1 MKNKKIIYKN
11 FIQAEYLN
19 FSLNKKLNTVYS
31 RIFKNVVKN
40 LDISLDTFHI
50 LSNKFKFNFE
60 KKDIDQFKRF
70 KNVVII
76 GMGGSI
82 LGSEAIY
89 LFLRKKIKKNFLFL
103 DNIDLDKLKK
113 FSNKVRSDKTLFIV
127 ISKSGNTIETLSNFI
142 ALRIIKKNSKN
153 IVIISEKNNNSLYRL
168 SKKMKLQHI
177 EHKNYIGGRYS
188 VLSEVGMV
196 PAYLMGLNIKKI
208 RKNLLTHLKT
218 KNKIF
223 LKDSV
228 VKLTNLLVNNKFQ
241 NLIFFNYVPQLEKFL
256 YWNQQLIAES
266 LGKKEK
272 GFLPL
277 ISNAPKDHHSL
288 LQLYL
293 DGPKDKLFYI
303 FSTERFN
310 DKKIITKNLDKNL
323 DFLNNKSLN
332 QIKIAQKN
340 AFIKVLKRKKI
351 PFREFIIKDFSEQ
364 NLGELFSYFILE
376 TALIGKLSNI
386 NPFDQPAVEQ
396 VKVDAKRLL
405 I

>member
-11 FIQAEYLN
+11 LIQTKYLN
-19 FSLNKKLNTVYS
+19 FNLNRKLNKNYS
-31 RIFKNVVKN
+31 KIYKNIIKN
-40 LDISLDTFHI
+40 LDVTLNMFHI
-50 LSNKFKFNFE
+50 LSDKFKLNF
-60 KKDIDQFKRF
+60 KSKDIYQYKKFN
-70 KNVVII
+70 NVAII

-82 LGSEAIY
+82 LGSKAIY
-89 LFLRKKIKKNFLFL
+89 SFLKKKIKKNFVFI
-103 DNIDLDKLKK
+103 DNIDLDKLKNI
-113 FSNKVRSDKTLFIV
+113 SNKKNLDKTLFVV
-127 ISKSGNTIETLSNFI
+127 ISKSGNTIETLSNLL
-142 ALRIIKKNSKN
+142 ALKIIKKQSKN
-153 IVIISEKNNNSLYRL
+153 IIIISEKNNSSLYNL
-168 SKKMKLQHI
+168 SKKMKIKHI

-188 VLSEVGMV
+188 VLSDVGMF
-196 PAYLMGLNIKKI
+196 PAFLMGLKIHKI
-208 RKNLLTHLKT
+208 RKNLMIHFRG
-218 KNKIF
+218 KNKNF
-223 LKDSV
+223 LKSSV
-228 VKLTNLLVNNKFQ
+228 IKLSNILVNKKLK
-241 NLIFFNYVPQLEKFL
+241 NLIFFNYAPQLENFL

-303 FSTERFN
+303 FSAEKIN
-310 DKKIITKNLDKNL
+310 EKKLISKNLDKNL
-323 DFLNNKSLN
+323 SYLNNKSLN
-332 QIKIAQKN
+332 EIKIAQKN

-351 PFREFIIKDFSEQ
+351 PFREFIIKDFSEE

-396 VKVDAKRLL
+396 VKVNTKQLL

>member
-11 FIQAEYLN
+11 FIQAKYLN

-113 FSNKVRSDKTLFIV
+113 FSNKARSDKTLFIV

-153 IVIISEKNNNSLYRL
+153 IVIISGKNNNSLYKL

-228 VKLTNLLVNNKFQ
+228 VKLTNLLINNKFQ

-364 NLGELFSYFILE
+364 NLGELFSYFTLE

>member
-1 MKNKKIIYKN
+1 
-11 FIQAEYLN
+11 
-19 FSLNKKLNTVYS
+19 
-31 RIFKNVVKN
+31 
-40 LDISLDTFHI
+40 
-50 LSNKFKFNFE
+50 
-60 KKDIDQFKRF
+60 
-70 KNVVII
+70 
-76 GMGGSI
+76 
-82 LGSEAIY
+82 
-89 LFLRKKIKKNFLFL
+89 
-103 DNIDLDKLKK
+103 
-113 FSNKVRSDKTLFIV
+113 
-127 ISKSGNTIETLSNFI
+127 
-142 ALRIIKKNSKN
+142 
-153 IVIISEKNNNSLYRL
+153 
-168 SKKMKLQHI
+168 
-177 EHKNYIGGRYS
+177 
-188 VLSEVGMV
+188 MV

>member
-11 FIQAEYLN
+11 FIQEKYLN
-19 FSLNKKLNTVYS
+19 FNLNKKLNVICS
-31 RIFKNVVKN
+31 KIFKDVIKN
-40 LDISLDTFHI
+40 LDTSIDTFHM
-50 LSNKFKFNFE
+50 LSDKFQFNF
-60 KKDIDQFKRF
+60 KRKDIYPFKRF

-82 LGSEAIY
+82 LGSQAIY
-89 LFLRKKIKKNFLFL
+89 FFLRKKIKKNFLFL
-103 DNIDLDKLKK
+103 DNIDLDKLEKL
-113 FSNKVRSDKTLFIV
+113 SNKGRLDKTLFIV
-127 ISKSGNTIETLSNFI
+127 ISKSGGTIETLSNFI
-142 ALRIIKKNSKN
+142 SLRIIKKNSKN
-153 IVIISEKNNNSLYRL
+153 IVIISEKNNNSLYKL
-168 SKKMKLQHI
+168 SKKMKLKHI

-188 VLSEVGMV
+188 VLSEVGMI
-196 PAYLMGLNIKKI
+196 PAYLMGLNIQKI

-228 VKLTNLLVNNKFQ
+228 IKLTNLLANNKFK
-241 NLIFFNYVPQLEKFL
+241 NLIFFNYVPQLENFL

-277 ISNAPKDHHSL
+277 ISSAPKDHHSL

-303 FSTERFN
+303 FSTETFN

-323 DFLNNKSLN
+323 DFLNNKTLN

-351 PFREFIIKDFSEQ
+351 PFREFIIKDFSEES
-364 NLGELFSYFILE
+364 LGELFSYFILE

-396 VKVDAKRLL
+396 VKIDAKRLL

>member
-1 MKNKKIIYKN
+1 VKNKKIIYKN

-113 FSNKVRSDKTLFIV
+113 FSNKARSDKTLFIV

-364 NLGELFSYFILE
+364 NLGELFSYFTLE

>member
-89 LFLRKKIKKNFLFL
+89 LFLKKKIKKNFLFL

-113 FSNKVRSDKTLFIV
+113 FSNKARSDKTLFIV

-177 EHKNYIGGRYS
+177 EHKHYIGGRYS

-323 DFLNNKSLN
+323 DFLNNKSLS

>member
-1 MKNKKIIYKN
+1 VKNKKIIYKN

-113 FSNKVRSDKTLFIV
+113 FSNKARSDKTLFIV

-208 RKNLLTHLKT
+208 RKNLLIHLKT

>member
-1 MKNKKIIYKN
+1 VKNKKIIYKN

-228 VKLTNLLVNNKFQ
+228 VKLTNLFVNNKFK

-376 TALIGKLSNI
+376 TALIGKLANI

-396 VKVDAKRLL
+396 VKADATRLL

>member
-11 FIQAEYLN
+11 LIQTKYLN
-19 FSLNKKLNTVYS
+19 FNLNRKLNKNYS
-31 RIFKNVVKN
+31 KIYKNIIKN
-40 LDISLDTFHI
+40 LDVTLNMFHI
-50 LSNKFKFNFE
+50 LSDKFKLNF
-60 KKDIDQFKRF
+60 KSKDIYQYKKFN
-70 KNVVII
+70 NVAII

-82 LGSEAIY
+82 LGSKAIY
-89 LFLRKKIKKNFLFL
+89 SFLKKKIKKNFVFI
-103 DNIDLDKLKK
+103 DNIDLDKLKNI
-113 FSNKVRSDKTLFIV
+113 SNKKNLDKTLFVV
-127 ISKSGNTIETLSNFI
+127 ISKSGNTIETLSNLL
-142 ALRIIKKNSKN
+142 ALKIIKKQSKN
-153 IVIISEKNNNSLYRL
+153 IIIISEKNNSSLYNL
-168 SKKMKLQHI
+168 SKKMKIKHI

-188 VLSEVGMV
+188 VLSDVGMF
-196 PAYLMGLNIKKI
+196 PAFLMGLKIHKI
-208 RKNLLTHLKT
+208 RKNLMIHFRG
-218 KNKIF
+218 KNKNF
-223 LKDSV
+223 LKSSV
-228 VKLTNLLVNNKFQ
+228 IKLSNILVNKKLK
-241 NLIFFNYVPQLEKFL
+241 NLIFFNYAPQLENFL

-277 ISNAPKDHHSL
+277 VSNAPKDHHSL

-303 FSTERFN
+303 FSAEKIN
-310 DKKIITKNLDKNL
+310 EKKLISKNLDKNL
-323 DFLNNKSLN
+323 SYLNNKSLN
-332 QIKIAQKN
+332 EIKIAQKN

-351 PFREFIIKDFSEQ
+351 PFREFIIKDFSEE

-396 VKVDAKRLL
+396 VKVNTRQLL